1 VRVIEGDLK
10 ACPFCGSK
18 NIVIDTC
25 HDLGDCEN
33 FERCEDTGYYS
44 AVCNRN
50 DGGCGASTG
59 YKPTIKAAVEA
70 WNRREN

>member
-1 VRVIEGDLK
+1 MSQEEKYKL
-10 ACPFCGSK
+10 ALFA
-18 NIVIDTC
+18 
-25 HDLGDCEN
+25 GDCEN

-59 YKPTIKAAVEA
+59 YKPTIKAAVEV